1 MLVNTPSRSA
11 CLDGGREEHDSGA
24 GTERVGGHVGR
35 ELGLDDTRV
44 SVRPRDTSPHHS
56 DLGTGN
62 LPLGLVDVSD
72 TLSEVELSG
81 LLVLNALDLDESGVG
96 SRVPLCSLVTENTS
110 LDVETRRSHFVFCP
124 LVEVT

>member
-1 MLVNTPSRSA
+1 MTTGVNEPVNDVFALAHCT
-11 CLDGGREEHDSGA
+11 HDSGA

-44 SVRPRDTSPHHS
+44 SVRPRDTSPHYA

-72 TLSEVELSG
+72 TL
-81 LLVLNALDLDESGVG
+81 
-96 SRVPLCSLVTENTS
+96 
-110 LDVETRRSHFVFCP
+110 
-124 LVEVT
+124 